1 MKIKALFCRC
11 LPPNSPINP
20 ILRNLPPSTF
30 FSKDVR
36 KLPPLP
42 ISTTKTKETYLLAW
56 GTLSTQGNM
65 ILSGV
70 VCVSS
75 VRPSVCPSVVT
86 NRVTGQNLRTEI
98 GISLLFF
105 LIDWYEWEGVQSK
118 KKFCAPRG
126 NSPRETFFCVFFTK
140 KSIISERSQIWTYIF
155 F

>member
-56 GTLSTQGNM
+56 GTLSTQGNV

-70 VCVSS
+70 VCVPS

-86 NRVTGQNLRTEI
+86 NRVTGQNLRTSI
-98 GISLLFF
+98 GIGLLFF
-105 LIDWYEWEGVQSK
+105 LKVAYHWGEVQSK
-118 KKFCAPRG
+118 NKFGKRCEKKVWNRQKRCEITNMEEFSIENLC
-126 NSPRETFFCVFFTK
+126 
-140 KSIISERSQIWTYIF
+140 KSYIF
-155 F
+155 L